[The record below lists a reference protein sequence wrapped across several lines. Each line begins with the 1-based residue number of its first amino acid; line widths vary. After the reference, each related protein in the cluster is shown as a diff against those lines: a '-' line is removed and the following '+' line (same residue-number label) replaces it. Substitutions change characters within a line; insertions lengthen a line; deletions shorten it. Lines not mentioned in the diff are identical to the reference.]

1 MRMKNSN
8 GIYMSPV
15 YSIPFLLTRNKRR
28 TVSIR
33 ISDEAKVLVYAPHH
47 VSLSRI
53 ENFVDQKQ
61 SWIRIHQNQTKDKV
75 VLPELDGKEKK
86 LHADRVRRKAVLFL
100 KSYDGKKPLRIFIR
114 YSKTRWGSCSSL
126 GNISLNGYLDLLP
139 DDLFEYV
146 MYHELTHLYYMN
158 HSDCFWQAVSLLVE
172 APEEKRKRLDE
183 YKIPSANR
191 AL

>member
-1 MRMKNSN
+1 MRNSN
-8 GIYMSPV
+8 DMHLSPV
-15 YSIPFLLTRNKRR
+15 HSIPFVLQRNKRR

-61 SWIRIHQNQTKDKV
+61 SWIRIHQNQAKDKV
-75 VLPELDGKEKK
+75 MLPEMDEKEKK
-86 LHADRVRRKAVLFL
+86 LHADRVRRKALSFL
-100 KSYDGKKPLRIFIR
+100 KSYEGKKPLRIFIR
-114 YSKTRWGSCSSL
+114 FSKTRWGSCSSL

-158 HSDCFWQAVSLLVE
+158 HSDRFWQAVSLLVE
-172 APEEKRKRLDE
+172 GPEEKRKRLDI

-191 AL
+191 TL